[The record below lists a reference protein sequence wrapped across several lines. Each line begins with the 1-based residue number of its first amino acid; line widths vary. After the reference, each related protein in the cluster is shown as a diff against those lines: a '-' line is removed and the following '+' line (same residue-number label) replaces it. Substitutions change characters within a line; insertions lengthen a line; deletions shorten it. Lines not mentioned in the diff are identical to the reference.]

1 MYLLSLCASV
11 VALFSSRF
19 ASNIILDAKIR
30 LSSEQLDIKQKKG
43 LEKKIQDATE
53 RVNDVRMA
61 LIKTQNELKDIV
73 NSNGATER
81 IEMLNAYEK
90 ELNDRLNQLNIELD
104 HYKKSV
110 EKIKSKIRINPNK

>member
-1 MYLLSLCASV
+1 MYLLTLCASV
-11 VALFSSRF
+11 VALFSNRF

-43 LEKKIQDATE
+43 LEKKVQDVIE
-53 RVNDVRMA
+53 RVNDAKIA
-61 LIKTQNELKDIV
+61 LIQTQNELKDIV

>member
-11 VALFSSRF
+11 VALFSNRF

-43 LEKKIQDATE
+43 LEKKIQDVIE
-53 RVNDVRMA
+53 RVNDAKIA
-61 LIKTQNELKDIV
+61 LIQTQNELKDIV